1 MTPRLSAVLNK
12 IDDANRRDPKS
23 EPDDG
28 GAKPSALLYGERMS
42 LVLQEFAEAPSE
54 ELQIAVRG
62 QHIERWT
69 RARKDYPE
77 GRTGYLQWRR
87 DAAEFHAQRLA
98 EIMASEGYPAD
109 ARDRV
114 GKLVRKLG
122 LKTDDGAQTLEDVAC
137 LVFMRWYFAPFA
149 PSRTPEELVPIVQK
163 TAKKM
168 SARGREAALKLP
180 LPAHLVPA
188 IVSAG

>member
-1 MTPRLSAVLNK
+1 MTSRLSAVLKK
-12 IDDANRRDPKS
+12 IDDANSRDPKS
-23 EPDDG
+23 EACGDG
-28 GAKPSALLYGERMS
+28 VRPSALLYGERMS
-42 LVLQEFAEAPSE
+42 LVLVEFADAPSE

-69 RARKDYPE
+69 RVRADYPE

-87 DAAEFHAQRLA
+87 DAAEFHAQRLSGL
-98 EIMASEGYPAD
+98 MASEGYPVE
-109 ARDRV
+109 ARERV

-122 LKTDDGAQTLEDVAC
+122 LKTDEDAQTLEDVAC

-149 PSRTPEELVPIVQK
+149 PTRTPEDLVNIVHK

-180 LPAHLVPA
+180 LPAHLV
-188 IVSAG
+188 SAVTSAR